1 MICYTICACNISND
15 CMRDTTHLNSA
26 RRKDSTVQK
35 IKKVR
40 LKGKPLAQLNTDIHE
55 RDGLERLNS
64 SVLSITK

>member
-1 MICYTICACNISND
+1 
-15 CMRDTTHLNSA
+15 MRDTTHLNSA